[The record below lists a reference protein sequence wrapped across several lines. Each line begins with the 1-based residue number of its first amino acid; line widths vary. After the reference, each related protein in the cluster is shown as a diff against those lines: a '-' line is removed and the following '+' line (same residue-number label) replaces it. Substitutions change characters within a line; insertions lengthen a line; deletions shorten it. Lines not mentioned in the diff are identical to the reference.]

1 MFTDDDVRD
10 EHCNLKNWGSSGDL
24 GIKMSRSFRGM
35 SLWDTLPIEIQEIII
50 ENSFQL
56 MREDYLNANR
66 KKHTRNKKKRER
78 GLLTADMIRY
88 IMSSTDAIEMI
99 QWAFPVELIELELL
113 IDPPMLQIM
122 DNDYN
127 EFYDIFLK
135 RAIDYL
141 EDPANKNEWVCP
153 SEDHWLTMFT
163 KLNNF
168 HRTHHHLNILSEI
181 DGTPDLYVWLEY
193 QKDPETVLSREKR
206 HSLRSLGVRLP
217 PLVR

>member
-1 MFTDDDVRD
+1 
-10 EHCNLKNWGSSGDL
+10 
-24 GIKMSRSFRGM
+24 MSIVFRGM

-50 ENSFQL
+50 EHSFQL
-56 MREDYLNANR
+56 TREDYLHANR
-66 KKHTRNKKKRER
+66 KKHNRNKKKRER

-99 QWAFPVELIELELL
+99 QWAFPVELVELELL
-113 IDPPMLQIM
+113 IDPPMIEVR
-122 DNDYN
+122 DYDYS
-127 EFYDIFLK
+127 EFYDIFLQ

-141 EDPANKNEWVCP
+141 ENPENKNEWICP

-168 HRTHHHLNILSEI
+168 HRNHKHVDILSEV
-181 DGTPDLYVWLEY
+181 DGTPDLFVWLEY
-193 QKDPETVLSREKR
+193 QKDPDTDLSIEKR

-217 PLVR
+217 PLKRN

>member
-1 MFTDDDVRD
+1 
-10 EHCNLKNWGSSGDL
+10 
-24 GIKMSRSFRGM
+24 MSQQ
-35 SLWDTLPIEIQEIII
+35 SLWDILPIELQEIII
-50 ENSFQL
+50 ENSYEL
-56 MREDYLNANR
+56 CREEYLATNR
-66 KKHTRNKKKRER
+66 KKHDKHKKKRER

-113 IDPPMLQIM
+113 IDPPAIEVT
-122 DNDYN
+122 DYDYT
-127 EFYDIFLK
+127 EFYEIFLQ

-141 EDPANKNEWVCP
+141 EDPANKNEWICP

-168 HRTHHHLNILSEI
+168 HRTHKHLDLLSEV
-181 DGTPDLYVWLEY
+181 DGTPDLFIWLEY
-193 QKDPETVLSREKR
+193 QKDPDTELSREKR

-217 PLVR
+217 PIKRN